1 MWTAVTWHDEK
12 NKRGRNVSDIRISRA
27 PRASCWSKSEGPTL
41 SSQIACAPCSYGPT
55 SRVLV
60 AMRHVSL
67 WPYVPRPCGPTSRV
81 PVALRPVSR
90 RPMFL
95 WPSVTCPYGLTS
107 RVPVAV
113 RPVPLWPCV
122 PCLDASCSCGPAS
135 RVPMAL
141 RPASLWPYFP
151 CPCGPASRVSVTLR
165 PLFPQHCVPCGHNGR
180 TQHLRTNEHASSPRV
195 GACGRRPANVLVLRM
210 RLLAAGGAPFRAYR
224 PRYYALAHAC
234 PEASVT
240 SFVHGRGHCVHD
252 CNSSVGCL
260 RAV

>member
-12 NKRGRNVSDIRISRA
+12 NKRGRNVSDKRISRA

-60 AMRHVSL
+60 ALRHVSL

-113 RPVPLWPCV
+113 RPVQWTHRGLT
-122 PCLDASCSCGPAS
+122 SFQRECGERGHRWAHLFETK
-135 RVPMAL
+135 RGD
-141 RPASLWPYFP
+141 RPSLGTQVGLAASLW
-151 CPCGPASRVSVTLR
+151 
-165 PLFPQHCVPCGHNGR
+165 
-180 TQHLRTNEHASSPRV
+180 TQVRERDMTVEESI
-195 GACGRRPANVLVLRM
+195 GA
-210 RLLAAGGAPFRAYR
+210 
-224 PRYYALAHAC
+224 
-234 PEASVT
+234 
-240 SFVHGRGHCVHD
+240 
-252 CNSSVGCL
+252 
-260 RAV
+260 